1 MAMDVSTLVV
11 KVESKG
17 IDTTSKSLDGL
28 GKSAEAAE
36 KYVQSLMDRMSK
48 ASAPVQAIISNMNNL
63 RSAMNGAIPTNSITA
78 ATTEFKKMSE
88 ELRKITD
95 GLGKGVGKGV
105 TVNIKE
111 IGDSSKEA
119 VKGVES
125 LNQSL
130 AKGQNVFQSFGKEL
144 YHIRNLLGGTMLAH
158 AMLEAAKAS
167 VTLADSW
174 TLANAKLMI
183 FVGSATSINATMA
196 SHAQESNCIKLQS
209 QQTVMLQFTSNV
221 PMGRC
226 YNTIHCLVPA
236 MKEYGL

>member
-111 IGDSSKEA
+111 VGDSSKEA

-183 FVGSATSINATMA
+183 FVGSATMA
-196 SHAQESNCIKLQS
+196 SHAQERLYQVS
-209 QQTVMLQFTSNV
+209 QELRV
-221 PMGRC
+221 PMEVLQH
-226 YNTIHCLVPA
+226 YSLV
-236 MKEYGL
+236 LFQQ

>member
-36 KYVQSLMDRMSK
+36 KYVQNLMDRMSK

-111 IGDSSKEA
+111 IGDGSKEA

-130 AKGQNVFQSFGKEL
+130 AKGQNVFQAFGKEL
-144 YHIRNLLGGTMLAH
+144 YHIRNLLGGTMLAA
-158 AMLEAAKAS
+158 AMGNLAGEAIRM
-167 VTLADSW
+167 ADSW
-174 TLANAKLMI
+174 TLMGAKLKMQL
-183 FVGSATSINATMA
+183 GSTVAAGM
-196 SHAQESNCIKLQS
+196 AQEQLFQRRI
-209 QQTVMLQFTSNV
+209 TW
-221 PMGRC
+221 RC
-226 YNTIHCLVPA
+226 EPSRYRIN
-236 MKEYGL
+236 